1 MTAEEK
7 TLILGALFHDIGKFE
22 QRGNVNSKEN
32 HQTLSSGFVNRI
44 YNNDKLATIVSNHH
58 EKDLR
63 EAISKGQLKGIDKTL
78 AEIICEA
85 DNLASGER
93 QPDPNVKNQQPLESI
108 FSKIDGILNKKL
120 NPKLYLQDIC
130 ELFYNEYKFPI
141 IKDKY
146 DFDKLEENYA
156 NWWKLFENEIKKV
169 NKDEFETIYN
179 VLKKYLWCVPSSSYK
194 TRSDVSLFEHSK
206 ITAAIAIS
214 MYRFM
219 LEKFSEDISKF
230 NDFGNRDEYRYQL
243 VLADITGIQ
252 KYIYNIGH
260 KGAAKALKGRSFYL
274 QQMLEN
280 IAYYFLNRL
289 NLPITNLIYSSGGKF
304 YLFVPKTSKVNSLL
318 DEIQKDIEQKFLCEY
333 NGALGLI
340 VGKIELNGKDLE
352 YNQEGK
358 DHPISEKW
366 DELNSIVEK
375 EKKRKLSN
383 NWIYSL
389 FEPSGFDGE
398 LIKCAYTGIPLIK
411 KEDVL
416 EKKTLTEEIKLDE
429 HSPIKFLKH
438 SLKWKVFY
446 QVYDGDTLTDDFISK
461 EQFYSQKV
469 GNDLKKNFDSLIYQD
484 VLEGYSVLGL
494 NSFSI
499 SKERTYE
506 NKFNAK
512 EPRQFLINSLK
523 ITELKGDAN
532 KGFKFYGG
540 DWRFGDTYEEIVK
553 NKIGIARLGVLR
565 LDVDNLGKIFKDGF
579 GKHATFGRVVQLSSM
594 LDFFFSH
601 YLNRLKFY
609 SWDPIEGL
617 SDKFNEYNYKVREL
631 IEIVYSG
638 GDDVFI
644 VGHWSVLPDIAI
656 WINDK
661 FKEFTSHNDNF
672 SISAGISLFDDKYP
686 IYKAALEA
694 GEFEDKAKRK
704 ERKNNDGNIQ
714 RTKNGICFLDDK
726 TPVSW
731 NDFKMIRDWVV
742 KFYKWIEE
750 GLKNKNDEKK
760 RISKGLISRLY
771 NIYYEYED
779 GKFQNWAKWRWRASY
794 SLIRLANQYK
804 DPYDKEIK
812 EFAAELFTSSKT
824 EQELIQLLYI
834 IANWTDLLT
843 RKENKNE

>member
-1 MTAEEK
+1 MFTQEEK
-7 TLILGALFHDIGKFE
+7 TLILGALFHDIGKFK
-22 QRGNVNSKEN
+22 QRGTPQNERLK
-32 HQTLSSGFVNRI
+32 HQEYSSGFVNELFNEELLSTVV
-44 YNNDKLATIVSNHH
+44 YYHHKEELDKSN
-58 EKDLR
+58 L
-63 EAISKGQLKGIDKTL
+63 SGIPRNI
-78 AEIICEA
+78 AEIVCEA

-93 QPDPNVKNQQPLESI
+93 QPDTSIKNQQPLESI
-108 FSKIDGILNKKL
+108 FSKVDYGKSSQKL
-120 NPKLYLQDIC
+120 HLQDIC

-141 IKDKY
+141 NKDEY
-146 DFDKLEENYA
+146 ELDKLEENYA
-156 NWWKLFENEIKKV
+156 KWWKTFEKEIKNV
-169 NKDEFETIYN
+169 NKDELETLYY
-179 VLKKYLWCVPSSSYK
+179 VLKKYLWCVPSSSYR

-206 ITAAIAIS
+206 ITTAIAIS
-214 MYRFM
+214 MFRFM
-219 LEKFSEDISKF
+219 IEKFGEDITKF
-230 NDFGNRDEYRYQL
+230 SDFGNRDEYRYQL

-252 KYIYNIGH
+252 NYIYNIGH

-280 IAYYFLNRL
+280 IAYYFLNKL

-304 YLFVPKTSKVNSLL
+304 YLFVPNTSKTNSIIEELRK
-318 DEIQKDIEQKFLCEY
+318 EIEQKFLYEY
-333 NGALGLI
+333 NGSLGLI
-340 VGKIELNGKDLE
+340 VGKILLNGKDLE

-366 DELNSIVEK
+366 DELNLIVEK

-383 NWIYSL
+383 NWLYSL
-389 FEPSGFDGE
+389 FEPSGPDGE

-411 KEDVL
+411 KEVVL
-416 EKKTLTEEIKLDE
+416 GKKTLTEEVKLDQ

-438 SLKWKVFY
+438 SFDGFVFY
-446 QVYDGDTLTDDFISK
+446 QVFDNDNLTDEFISS
-461 EQFYSQKV
+461 EQFYSQKI
-469 GNDLKKNFDSLIYQD
+469 GNDLKKNFETLVYQD

-494 NSFSI
+494 NSFDI
-499 SKERTYE
+499 RKELRFE
-506 NKFNAK
+506 NKLGAK
-512 EPRQFLINSLK
+512 EPRQFLINSLQ
-523 ITELKGDAN
+523 IENLKGDAN

-553 NKIGIARLGVLR
+553 KGEGIPRLGVLR
-565 LDVDNLGKIFKDGF
+565 LDVDNLGKIFKNGF
-579 GKHATFGRVVQLSSM
+579 GKRATFGRVVQLSSM

-601 YLNRLKFY
+601 YLNKLKFF
-609 SWDPIEGL
+609 SWDPEKGL
-617 SDKFNEYNYKVREL
+617 SEKINEHQYKVREL

-644 VGHWSVLPDIAI
+644 VGHWSVLPDVAI
-656 WINDK
+656 WINNE
-661 FKEFTSHNDNF
+661 FKKFTSYNDNF

-694 GEFEDKAKRK
+694 GEFEEKAKKK
-704 ERKNNDGNIQ
+704 ERKNKNDVVQ
-714 RTKNGICFLDDK
+714 KTKNGICFLDDE

-731 NDFKMIRDWVV
+731 KDFQQIRNWVG
-742 KFYKWIEE
+742 KFYKWIDE
-750 GLKNKNDEKK
+750 GVENLQKEKK
-760 RISKGLISRLY
+760 KISKGLISRLY
-771 NIYYEYED
+771 NIYYEFEE

-794 SLIRLANQYK
+794 SLTRLANQYK

-843 RKENKNE
+843 RKEDK

>member
-22 QRGNVNSKEN
+22 QRGNVNSREN

-44 YNNDKLATIVSNHH
+44 FNNDKLATIVAHHH
-58 EKDLR
+58 EKDLN
-63 EAISKGQLKGIDKTL
+63 EAISNGKLKGIDKIL
-78 AEIICEA
+78 AEILCES

-93 QPDPNVKNQQPLESI
+93 QPDPTVKNQQPIESI
-108 FSKIDGILNKKL
+108 FSKVDYGKSNQ
-120 NPKLYLQDIC
+120 KLYLQDIC
-130 ELFYNEYKFPI
+130 ELFYNEYKFPVN
-141 IKDKY
+141 KDEYKIDLLENKY
-146 DFDKLEENYA
+146 AE
-156 NWWKLFENEIKKV
+156 WWTFFEDEIKKV
-169 NKDEFETIYN
+169 NKSEFETLYY

-214 MYRFM
+214 MYRFL
-219 LEKFSEDISKF
+219 LEKFEADINKF
-230 NDFGNRDEYRYQL
+230 NGYDDREEYRYQL

-252 KYIYNIGH
+252 NYIYNVGH
-260 KGAAKALKGRSFYL
+260 KGAAKALKGRSFFL

-280 IAYYFLNRL
+280 IAYYFLNKL
-289 NLPITNLIYSSGGKF
+289 DLPITNLIYSSGGKF
-304 YLFVPKTSKVNSLL
+304 YLFVPNTKATNDCLEKLQK
-318 DEIQKDIEQKFLCEY
+318 EIERAFLIEY

-340 VGKIELNGKDLE
+340 IGKIELNGKDLE
-352 YNQEGK
+352 YNERGK

-366 DELNSIVEK
+366 DKLNAIVEK

-389 FEPSGFDGE
+389 FQPEGPDGE
-398 LIKCAYTGIPLIK
+398 IVKCAYTGIPLIK
-411 KEDVL
+411 KGIIL
-416 EKKTLTEEIKLDE
+416 SNKTNTQEVKLDE

-438 SLKWKVFY
+438 SYDGKVFY
-446 QVYDGDTLTDDFISK
+446 QVYDGENLTDDYISK
-461 EQFYSQKV
+461 EQFYSQKI
-469 GNDLKKNFDSLIYQD
+469 GYDLKKNFDALIYQD

-494 NSFSI
+494 NSFCI
-499 SKERTYE
+499 SKERAYE
-506 NKFNAK
+506 NKFNVK

-523 ITELKGDAN
+523 INELQGEAN

-540 DWRFGDTYEEIVK
+540 DWRFGDTYEEVVK
-553 NKIGIARLGVLR
+553 NGEGIPRLGVLR

-601 YLNRLKFY
+601 YLNKLKHFY
-609 SWDPIEGL
+609 WDPLQGL
-617 SDKFNEYNYKVREL
+617 SEKLNREQYIVKDL

-656 WINDK
+656 WINDM
-661 FKEFTSHNDNF
+661 FKEFTANNDNF
-672 SISAGISLFDDKYP
+672 SISAGISIFDDKYP
-686 IYKAALEA
+686 IYKAAIDA
-694 GEFEDKAKRK
+694 GEFEDSAKK
-704 ERKNNDGNIQ
+704 MERKNREDKIQ
-714 RTKNGICFLDDK
+714 KTKNGICFLDK
-726 TPVSW
+726 RTPLSW
-731 NDFKMIRDWVV
+731 NDFKQIRDWVR
-742 KFYKWIEE
+742 KFYTWIKV
-750 GLKNKNDEKK
+750 GLTDEKK
-760 RISKGLISRLY
+760 ISKSLISRLY
-771 NIYYEYED
+771 NIYYEYKE
-779 GKFQNWAKWRWRASY
+779 GKYNDWAKWRWRASY
-794 SLIRLANQYK
+794 SLTRLANQYK

-812 EFAAELFTSSKT
+812 NFAAELFTSSQT

-843 RKENKNE
+843 RKEDKNDKRESNRV

>member
-1 MTAEEK
+1 MTSEEK

-22 QRGNVNSKEN
+22 QRGNINSKEN
-32 HQTLSSGFVNRI
+32 HQTLSSSFVNRLFG
-44 YNNDKLATIVSNHH
+44 DEKLANIVRNHH
-58 EKDLR
+58 EKDLK
-63 EAISKGQLKGIDKTL
+63 ESISKREIKGNERII

-93 QPDPNVKNQQPLESI
+93 QPDPNVKKQQPLESI
-108 FSKIDGILNKKL
+108 FSKVDYGKSDQ
-120 NPKLYLQDIC
+120 KLYLQDIC
-130 ELFYNEYKFPI
+130 ELFYNEYIFPI
-141 IKDKY
+141 IKDDY
-146 DFDKLEENYA
+146 KLDELENTYA
-156 NWWKLFENEIKKV
+156 NWWRSFETEIKNV
-169 NKDEFETIYN
+169 NKGEFETLYY

-214 MYRFM
+214 MYRF
-219 LEKFSEDISKF
+219 LIEKFGADITKF
-230 NDFGNRDEYRYQL
+230 SDFGNRDEFRYQL

-252 KYIYNIGH
+252 NYIYNIGH

-280 IAYYFLNRL
+280 IAYNFLNKL
-289 NLPITNLIYSSGGKF
+289 DLPITNLIYSSGGKF
-304 YLFVPKTSKVNSLL
+304 YLFVPNTSKTNSIIEELRK
-318 DEIQKDIEQKFLCEY
+318 EIEQKFLCEY
-333 NGALGLI
+333 NGSLGLI
-340 VGKIELNGKDLE
+340 VGKISLNGKDLN

-358 DHPISEKW
+358 DHPISKKW

-389 FEPSGFDGE
+389 FEPSGAEGE
-398 LIKCAYTGIPLIK
+398 IIKCAYTGIPLTE
-411 KEDVL
+411 KEVVL
-416 EKKTLTEEIKLDE
+416 EKKTLTEEVKLDE
-429 HSPIKFLKH
+429 NSPVKFLKH
-438 SLKWKVFY
+438 SFDRNVFY
-446 QVYDGDTLTDDFISK
+446 QIYDGDKLTDDFISK
-461 EQFYSQKV
+461 EQFYSQKI
-469 GNDLKKNFDSLIYQD
+469 GNDLKKKFNSLIYQD

-494 NSFSI
+494 NSFFSN
-499 SKERTYE
+499 KELNYE

-523 ITELKGDAN
+523 INELKGDAN

-540 DWRFGDTYEEIVK
+540 DWRFRFGDTYEEIVK
-553 NKIGIARLGVLR
+553 LGEGIARLGVLR

-601 YLNRLKFY
+601 YLNKLKFF
-609 SWDPIEGL
+609 SWNPEKGL
-617 SDKFNEYNYKVREL
+617 SDKLNELKYKVREL

-656 WINDK
+656 WINDE
-661 FKEFTSHNDNF
+661 FKKFTSYNDNF

-694 GEFEDKAKRK
+694 GEFEDNAKKK
-704 ERKNNDGNIQ
+704 ERKNKEESVLKK
-714 RTKNGICFLDDK
+714 KNGICFLDDE

-731 NDFKMIRDWVV
+731 NDFNQIRNWVV

-750 GLKNKNDEKK
+750 GLKNQQNEKK
-760 RISKGLISRLY
+760 KISKGLISRLY
-771 NIYYEYED
+771 NIYYEFEE
-779 GKFQNWAKWRWRASY
+779 GKYNNWAKWRWRASY
-794 SLIRLANQYK
+794 SLTRLANQYR

-812 EFAAELFTSSKT
+812 EFAVELFTSSKT
-824 EQELIQLLYI
+824 EQELIKLLYI

>member
-1 MTAEEK
+1 MTPEEK
-7 TLILGALFHDIGKFE
+7 TLLLGALFHDIGKFE
-22 QRGNVNSKEN
+22 KRGNINCKEN
-32 HQTLSSGFVNRI
+32 HIILSSGFVNRTF
-44 YNNDKLATIVSNHH
+44 NNEMLANIVSNHH

-63 EAISKGQLKGIDKTL
+63 ESILKGKIKGPERVI

-93 QPDPNVKNQQPLESI
+93 QPDPTVKNQQPLESI
-108 FSKIDGILNKKL
+108 FSKVDYGKSNQ
-120 NPKLYLQDIC
+120 KLYLQDIC
-130 ELFYNEYKFPI
+130 ELYYNEYKSPES
-141 IKDKY
+141 KDAYKL
-146 DFDKLEENYA
+146 DNLEEKYA
-156 NWWKLFENEIKKV
+156 NWWKKFEKEINNV
-169 NKDEFETIYN
+169 NKDEFETLYY

-214 MYRFM
+214 MFRFM
-219 LEKFSEDISKF
+219 IENFGQDITKF

-252 KYIYNIGH
+252 NYIYNVGH

-274 QQMLEN
+274 NQMLEN
-280 IAYYFLNRL
+280 IAYYFLNKL
-289 NLPITNLIYSSGGKF
+289 DLPITNLIYSSGGKF
-304 YLFVPKTSKVNSLL
+304 YLFVSNTPKVNLIL
-318 DEIQKDIEQKFLCEY
+318 EELQMNVEQKFLEEY
-333 NGALGLI
+333 KGALGLI
-340 VGKIELNGKDLE
+340 IGKILINGRDLE
-352 YNQEGK
+352 YNEVGK

-383 NWIYSL
+383 NWSYSL
-389 FEPSGFDGE
+389 FEPSGPDGE
-398 LIKCAYTGIPLIK
+398 LIKCAYTGIPLIE
-411 KEDVL
+411 KEVVL
-416 EKKTLTEEIKLDE
+416 EKKTLAEEVKLDE
-429 HSPIKFLKH
+429 HSPVKFLKH
-438 SLKWKVFY
+438 TIDREVFY

-461 EQFYSQKV
+461 EQFYSQKI

-494 NSFSI
+494 NSFNI
-499 SKERTYE
+499 SKERKYE
-506 NKFNAK
+506 NKLNAK

-523 ITELKGDAN
+523 ITELEGDAN

-553 NKIGIARLGVLR
+553 NKIGIPRLGVLR

-579 GKHATFGRVVQLSSM
+579 GKHATFGRVVQLSLM

-601 YLNRLKFY
+601 YLNKLKFY

-617 SDKFNEYNYKVREL
+617 SNIFNKHNYKVRDL
-631 IEIVYSG
+631 IEIIYSG

-656 WINDK
+656 WINDE
-661 FKEFTSHNDNF
+661 FKKFTSYNDNF
-672 SISAGISLFDDKYP
+672 SISAGISLFDAKYP
-686 IYKAALEA
+686 VYKAAIEA
-694 GEFEDKAKRK
+694 GELEEKAKRN
-704 ERKNNDGNIQ
+704 ERKNKESNTIK
-714 RTKNGICFLDDK
+714 TKNGICFLDDK

-731 NDFKMIRDWVV
+731 NDFKQIRKWVV
-742 KFYKWIEE
+742 KFYKWIEK
-750 GLKNKNDEKK
+750 GLDNQNKENKK
-760 RISKGLISRLY
+760 ISKGLISRLY
-771 NIYYEYED
+771 NIYYEFEE
-779 GKFQNWAKWRWRASY
+779 GKYSNWAKWRWRASY
-794 SLIRLANQYK
+794 SLTRLANQYK
-804 DPYDKEIK
+804 DPYDNEIK

-843 RKENKNE
+843 RKENK

>member
-22 QRGNVNSKEN
+22 QRGIPQNERLK
-32 HQTLSSGFVNRI
+32 HQEFSSGFVNDLFK
-44 YNNDKLATIVSNHH
+44 DKLLCDLVFNHH
-58 EKDLR
+58 R
-63 EAISKGQLKGIDKTL
+63 EELDKSNLSGATRNL

-93 QPDPNVKNQQPLESI
+93 QPDPTVKKQQPLESI
-108 FSKIDGILNKKL
+108 FSKVDYGKSDQ
-120 NPKLYLQDIC
+120 KLYLQAIC
-130 ELFYNEYKFPI
+130 ELFYDEYKFPK
-141 IKDKY
+141 IKNEDTLDSLENKY
-146 DFDKLEENYA
+146 R
-156 NWWKLFENEIKKV
+156 NWWEAFVKEIKNV
-169 NKDEFETIYN
+169 NNDEFETIYYI
-179 VLKKYLWCVPSSSYK
+179 LKKYLWCVPSSSYK

-214 MYRFM
+214 MHRFM
-219 LEKFSEDISKF
+219 LEKFGEDITKF

-280 IAYYFLNRL
+280 IAYYFLNKL
-289 NLPITNLIYSSGGKF
+289 DLPITNLIYSSGGKF
-304 YLFVPKTSKVNSLL
+304 YLFVPNTSNVNSSLA
-318 DEIQKDIEQKFLCEY
+318 EVQKDIEQKFLYEY
-333 NGALGLI
+333 DGSLGII
-340 VGKIELNGKDLE
+340 VGKILLNGKDLE

-383 NWIYSL
+383 NWLYSL
-389 FEPSGFDGE
+389 FEPSGPDGE

-411 KEDVL
+411 KEVVL
-416 EKKTLTEEIKLDE
+416 EKKTLTEEVKLDE

-438 SLKWKVFY
+438 SFDGDVFY
-446 QVYDGDTLTDDFISK
+446 QLYDKGNLTDDFISK
-461 EQFYSQKV
+461 EQFYSQKI
-469 GNDLKKNFDSLIYQD
+469 GNDLKKNFETLVYQD

-494 NSFSI
+494 NSFII
-499 SKERTYE
+499 SKEFNYK
-506 NKFNAK
+506 NQFNAK

-523 ITELKGDAN
+523 IDSLKGDEN

-553 NKIGIARLGVLR
+553 NGEGISRLGVLR

-601 YLNRLKFY
+601 YLNKLKFF
-609 SWDPIEGL
+609 SWDPDKGL
-617 SDKFNEYNYKVREL
+617 SDKLNELKYKVREL

-656 WINDK
+656 WTNDE
-661 FKEFTSHNDNF
+661 FKKFTSYNDNF

-686 IYKAALEA
+686 IYKAAIEA
-694 GEFEDKAKRK
+694 GECEDKAKKK
-704 ERKNNDGNIQ
+704 ERKNRDDNTQ
-714 RTKNGICFLDDK
+714 KTKNGICFLDDE

-731 NDFKMIRDWVV
+731 KDFQLIRDWVV

-750 GLKNKNDEKK
+750 GLENQHKERKK
-760 RISKGLISRLY
+760 ISKGLISRLY

-794 SLIRLANQYK
+794 SLTRLANQYK

>member
-7 TLILGALFHDIGKFE
+7 TLILGALFHDIGKFK
-22 QRGNVNSKEN
+22 QRGILQNERLK
-32 HQTLSSGFVNRI
+32 HQEYSSGFVNDLFK
-44 YNNDKLATIVSNHH
+44 DKLLCDLVVNHH
-58 EKDLR
+58 REELEKSNLSGVTR
-63 EAISKGQLKGIDKTL
+63 NL

-93 QPDPNVKNQQPLESI
+93 QPDKTVTKQQPLESI
-108 FSKIDGILNKKL
+108 FSKIDYGKSNQ
-120 NPKLYLQDIC
+120 KLYLQDIC
-130 ELFYNEYKFPI
+130 ELFYNEYKFTI
-141 IKDKY
+141 NKNDY
-146 DFDKLEENYA
+146 KLEELENTYA
-156 NWWKLFENEIKKV
+156 NWWKSFEIEIKKV
-169 NKDEFETIYN
+169 NKDEIETLYYT
-179 VLKKYLWCVPSSSYK
+179 LKKYLWCVPSSSYK

-219 LEKFSEDISKF
+219 IEKFGVDISKF
-230 NDFGNRDEYRYQL
+230 NDFGNKDEYRYQL

-252 KYIYNIGH
+252 SYIYNIGH

-280 IAYYFLNRL
+280 IAYYFLNKL
-289 NLPITNLIYSSGGKF
+289 DLPITNLIYSSGGKF
-304 YLFVPKTSKVNSLL
+304 YLFVPNTAKANSILEEL
-318 DEIQKDIEQKFLCEY
+318 QKDIEEKFLNEY
-333 NGALGLI
+333 NGTLGLI
-340 VGKIELNGKDLE
+340 IGKILLNGKDLE

-383 NWIYSL
+383 NWSYSL
-389 FEPSGFDGE
+389 FEPSGPDGE
-398 LIKCAYTGIPLIK
+398 LIKCAYTGIPLIE
-411 KEDVL
+411 KEVVI
-416 EKKTLTEEIKLDE
+416 EKKTLTEEVKLDE
-429 HSPIKFLKH
+429 HSQIKFLKH
-438 SLKWKVFY
+438 SFDGDIFY
-446 QVYDGDTLTDDFISK
+446 QVYDNDNLTNDFISK
-461 EQFYSQKV
+461 EQFYSQKI
-469 GNDLKKNFDSLIYQD
+469 GNDLKKNFKTLIYQD
-484 VLEGYSVLGL
+484 ALEGYSVLGL
-494 NSFSI
+494 NSFDI
-499 SKERTYE
+499 RKELRFE
-506 NKFNAK
+506 NKLGAK
-512 EPRQFLINSLK
+512 EPRQFLINSLQ
-523 ITELKGDAN
+523 IENLKGDAN

-540 DWRFGDTYEEIVK
+540 DWRFGNDRSGNSYEEIVK
-553 NKIGIARLGVLR
+553 NREGIPRLGVLR

-601 YLNRLKFY
+601 YLNKLKFFF
-609 SWDPIEGL
+609 WDPEKGL
-617 SDKFNEYNYKVREL
+617 SEKINGHNYKVSEL

-656 WINDK
+656 WINDR

-686 IYKAALEA
+686 IYKAAFEA
-694 GEFEDKAKRK
+694 GEFEDKAKKK
-704 ERKNNDGNIQ
+704 ERKNKNDGVQ
-714 RTKNGICFLDDK
+714 KTKNGICFLDDK

-731 NDFKMIRDWVV
+731 KDFKQIRDWVV

-750 GLKNKNDEKK
+750 GLKNQQNEKK
-760 RISKGLISRLY
+760 KISKGLISRLY
-771 NIYYEYED
+771 NIYYEFEE
-779 GKFQNWAKWRWRASY
+779 GKYNNWAKWRWRASY
-794 SLIRLANQYK
+794 SLTRLANQYK

-843 RKENKNE
+843 RKENK

>member
-7 TLILGALFHDIGKFE
+7 TLILGALFHDIGKFK
-22 QRGNVNSKEN
+22 QRGIPQNERLK
-32 HQTLSSGFVNRI
+32 HQEYSSGFVNDLFK
-44 YNNDKLATIVSNHH
+44 DKLLCNLVVNHH
-58 EKDLR
+58 R
-63 EAISKGQLKGIDKTL
+63 EELNKSNLSGVTKNL

-93 QPDPNVKNQQPLESI
+93 QPDPTVKNQQPLESI
-108 FSKIDGILNKKL
+108 FSKVDGILNKKI

-130 ELFYNEYKFPI
+130 ELFYNDYKFPI
-141 IKDKY
+141 IKDEY
-146 DFDKLEENYA
+146 EFDKLEENYA
-156 NWWKLFENEIKKV
+156 KWWSLFEEEIKKI
-169 NKDEFETIYN
+169 NKDELETIYY

-214 MYRFM
+214 MFRFM
-219 LEKFSEDISKF
+219 VEKFGEDITKF
-230 NDFGNRDEYRYQL
+230 NDFDNRDEYRYQL

-274 QQMLEN
+274 QQMMEN
-280 IAYYFLNRL
+280 IAYYFLNKL
-289 NLPITNLIYSSGGKF
+289 DLPITNLIYSSGGKF
-304 YLFVPKTSKVNSLL
+304 YLFVPNTSKVNSILEGL
-318 DEIQKDIEQKFLCEY
+318 QKEIEQKFLYEY

-340 VGKIELNGKDLE
+340 IGKILLNGKDLE
-352 YNQEGK
+352 FNEKGK
-358 DHPISEKW
+358 DHPISKKW

-389 FEPSGFDGE
+389 FEPTGPDGE

-411 KEDVL
+411 KEVVL
-416 EKKTLTEEIKLDE
+416 EKKTLTEVVNLDE
-429 HSPIKFLKH
+429 HSPVKLLKH
-438 SLKWKVFY
+438 SFDGELFY
-446 QVYDGDTLTDDFISK
+446 QVYDGDILTDDFISS
-461 EQFYSQKV
+461 EQFYSQKI
-469 GNDLKKNFDSLIYQD
+469 GNDLKKNFETLIYQD
-484 VLEGYSVLGL
+484 ALEGYSVLGL
-494 NSFSI
+494 NSFNI
-499 SKERTYE
+499 KEELKYE
-506 NKFNAK
+506 NRLGAK

-523 ITELKGDAN
+523 ITELEGDAN

-553 NKIGIARLGVLR
+553 KGEGIQRLGVLR
-565 LDVDNLGKIFKDGF
+565 LDVDNLGQIFKDGF
-579 GKHATFGRVVQLSSM
+579 GKNATFGRVVQLSSM

-601 YLNRLKFY
+601 YLNKLKFF

-617 SDKFNEYNYKVREL
+617 ADTINKYKYKIRDL

-644 VGHWSVLPDIAI
+644 VGHWSVLPDVAI

-661 FKEFTSHNDNF
+661 FKKFTSYNDNF

-694 GEFEDKAKRK
+694 GEFEDKAKKK
-704 ERKNNDGNIQ
+704 ERTNKNDDFQ
-714 RTKNGICFLDDK
+714 KTKNGICFLDDK

-731 NDFKMIRDWVV
+731 NDFRQIRDWVV
-742 KFYKWIEE
+742 NFYKWIEK
-750 GLKNKNDEKK
+750 GLENQKKENKK
-760 RISKGLISRLY
+760 ISKGLISRLY
-771 NIYYEYED
+771 KIYYEFEE

-794 SLIRLANQYK
+794 SLTRLANQYK

-812 EFAAELFTSSKT
+812 DFAAELFTSSKT

-843 RKENKNE
+843 RKENK

>member
-22 QRGNVNSKEN
+22 QRGIPQNERLR
-32 HQTLSSGFVNRI
+32 HQEYSSGFVNELFADQLI
-44 YNNDKLATIVSNHH
+44 SVLVYNHH
-58 EKDLR
+58 REELDKSNLKDLPK
-63 EAISKGQLKGIDKTL
+63 AL

-93 QPDPNVKNQQPLESI
+93 QPDPTVKKQQPIESI
-108 FSKIDGILNKKL
+108 FSKIDNVHNKKI
-120 NPKLYLQDIC
+120 NPKLYLQDLC
-130 ELFYNEYKFPI
+130 ELFYNKYEFPI
-141 IKDKY
+141 TKDKY
-146 DFDKLEENYA
+146 SLDELEEKYL
-156 NWWKLFENEIKKV
+156 NWWKKFENEIKKV
-169 NKDEFETIYN
+169 NNNELETLFY

-214 MYRFM
+214 MYRF
-219 LEKFSEDISKF
+219 LIEKYGGDTNKF
-230 NDFGNRDEYRYQL
+230 QGYNDREENRYQL

-252 KYIYNIGH
+252 NYIYNVGH
-260 KGAAKALKGRSFYL
+260 KGAAKALKGRSFLL

-280 IAYYFLNRL
+280 IAYYFLNKL
-289 NLPITNLIYSSGGKF
+289 DLPITNLIYSSGGKF
-304 YLFVPKTSKVNSLL
+304 YLFVPDTKATNTILDSL
-318 DEIQKDIEQKFLCEY
+318 QKEIEQAFLVEY

-340 VGKIELNGKDLE
+340 IGKIELNGKDLE
-352 YNQEGK
+352 YNEQGR

-366 DELNSIVEK
+366 DKLNTIVEK
-375 EKKRKLSN
+375 EKKKKLSN

-389 FEPSGFDGE
+389 FQPKDPEGE
-398 LIKCAYTGIPLIK
+398 IVKCAYTGIPLIK
-411 KEDVL
+411 KDIVEGR
-416 EKKTLTEEIKLDE
+416 KTNTQEIQLDE
-429 HSPIKFLKH
+429 HSTVKFLKH
-438 SLKWKVFY
+438 SYDREVFY
-446 QVYDGDTLTDDFISK
+446 QVYDGENLTDDYISK
-461 EQFYSQKV
+461 EQYYSQKI
-469 GNDLKKNFDSLIYQD
+469 GYDLSKNFDTLIYQD
-484 VLEGYSVLGL
+484 VLEGYSILGL

-499 SKERTYE
+499 SKERAYE

-523 ITELKGDAN
+523 INELQGEAS

-553 NKIGIARLGVLR
+553 NGEGIPRLGVLR
-565 LDVDNLGKIFKDGF
+565 LDVDNLGLIFKDGF

-601 YLNRLKFY
+601 YLNKLKFY
-609 SWDPIEGL
+609 SWDPINGL
-617 SDKFNEYNYKVREL
+617 SEKLNEYKYKVRDL

-656 WINDK
+656 WINNR
-661 FKEFTSHNDNF
+661 FKEFTSYNDNF
-672 SISAGISLFDDKYP
+672 SISAGIALFDDKYP
-686 IYKAALEA
+686 IYKAALNA
-694 GEFEDKAKRK
+694 GEFEEKAKKK
-704 ERKNNDGNIQ
+704 ERKNKDESTKK
-714 RTKNGICFLDDK
+714 TKNGICFLDEN

-731 NDFKMIRDWVV
+731 NDFIQIRNWVR
-742 KFYKWIEE
+742 KFYEWLEV
-750 GLKNKNDEKK
+750 GLRNKNEEKK
-760 RISKGLISRLY
+760 KISKGLISRLY
-771 NIYYEYED
+771 NIYYEYKD
-779 GKFQNWAKWRWRASY
+779 GKYQNWAKWRWRASY
-794 SLIRLANQYK
+794 SLTRLANQYK

-812 EFAAELFTSSKT
+812 NFAAELFTSSQT

-843 RKENKNE
+843 RKENK